1 MKGFE
6 VHRLMID
13 GFGGGLG
20 FAEIVFFV
28 IWLLFV
34 AGIVSLLILAI
45 RWFLRQER
53 GGGAASGAAA
63 SPAASSAPASKA
75 SDPLEILRER
85 YARGEV
91 DDEEYERRRKILSGG

>member
-1 MKGFE
+1 MMFDG
-6 VHRLMID
+6 
-13 GFGGGLG
+13 GFGGGIG
-20 FAEIVFFV
+20 FAAIVIFV

-34 AGIVSLLILAI
+34 VGVVSLIVLAI

-53 GGGAASGAAA
+53 GGGSAGGGSAMSSAAA
-63 SPAASSAPASKA
+63 PKAA
-75 SDPLEILRER
+75 DPLEILRER